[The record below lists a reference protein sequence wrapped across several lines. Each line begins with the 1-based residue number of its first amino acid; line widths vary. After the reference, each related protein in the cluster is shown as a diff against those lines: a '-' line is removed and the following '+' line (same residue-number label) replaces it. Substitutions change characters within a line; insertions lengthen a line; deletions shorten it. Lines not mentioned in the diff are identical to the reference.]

1 MKLKLRQK
9 ILLIYIAAGIVILGS
24 IWELLSSILRRNR
37 FETLYSEFQ
46 NQLMHIDYA
55 LTIFLDNIEQDLE
68 TISRNETVRSRD
80 DEDFTS
86 FLDADESTFHYEYGD
101 LEKRIITIFNSYRTT
116 HPCVNS
122 VYMGR
127 ENGSFVRS
135 HPRAR
140 PTEYDPRTRPWYVI
154 GKESHGRAV
163 RTPPFR
169 SVTTPDVTVDYVK
182 ALIDSEGQCYGVVGI
197 GITLNELTEYLS
209 NFNPGYGGKMF
220 LVDEKGTIL
229 VNRGTF
235 ERFTHIK
242 TYNERLYQ
250 DLMERNEGYS
260 LFEKNSALSYAF
272 FYTSPALGWK
282 IAVVIPKKNIER
294 ADNVAVFRVSLVLF
308 LALGLLSGLTLF
320 GVDRF
325 IIKPI
330 TRLDEG
336 ADLITRSGNLDH
348 RIILDTGDETGH
360 LARTFNGMIVSIQK
374 AEKELEKH
382 RDHLE
387 ELVQERTSELSKLTQ
402 AVEQSPISVMITDRE
417 GKIEY
422 VNPQFIAESGYSS
435 SDIIGKSPELF
446 VSDENER
453 SFFDEVWDTTSKG
466 DIWRGE
472 VLNRRKN
479 NEVYWASMS
488 VSPIYSD
495 DKEITHFVATH
506 ENITE
511 RKRAE
516 KELILRDRF
525 LEGTAEAVTELIV
538 NRDVGTAMQNA
549 IRIFGEKIDVHRS
562 YIYKNHKTGDGRH
575 TMSQI
580 FQWSSDSD
588 TQIIDNPEQRN
599 IPYDGTFTRWYDT
612 FSKRELV
619 SGRIGE
625 FPNTEREALES
636 RRVESMIAAPIFVR
650 DSLWGFTGFDNP
662 KESTGWSESEK
673 TIFLAFANT
682 LGEAIAGAQDGI
694 ELKKAK
700 KAAEKANQAKSEFL
714 ANMSHEIRTPMNAIM
729 GMTHLALKT
738 ELTSK
743 QRDYLSKID
752 LSSRSLLGLINDI
765 LDFSKIEAGK
775 LEIESVVFYLD
786 DVLDNLASLVEMR
799 IDKKDL
805 EILFNIQPDV
815 PPSLVG
821 DPLRLGQVLLNLASN
836 AVKFTERGEIVVKVA
851 LVEKTEKTATLKFF
865 VSDTGIGLKEEQ
877 ISRLFRPFSQ
887 ADGSITRKYG
897 GTGLG
902 LTISKRIVRMFNGE
916 IGVESQYGK
925 GSTFFF
931 TAKFGLHTEKKRRR
945 VFSRELENVKV
956 LVVDDNKTSLYVL
969 KGMLESFGLDVTLAE
984 SGDEALDVMRNM
996 PHEEPFD
1003 LVLMDWNMP
1012 GMNGVK
1018 ASRLIKQD
1026 GAISKVPT
1034 IIMVTAYGREEVL
1047 RQAED
1052 AKIDLFLTKPVSR
1065 SALFNLIM
1073 ELLGKGAPEAA
1084 RPAIRKGSELE
1095 AVRRIRGAK
1104 ILLAE
1109 DNEINQ
1115 QVARELLQGVGLE
1128 VSIAQN
1134 GNEAVEKALSGS
1146 YDAVLMDIQMPE
1158 MDGLEA
1164 ARRIRSSGEKGAETV
1179 PIIAMTAHAMEQDRK
1194 KSVEAG
1200 MNDHITKPIDP
1211 DEFFSTLVR
1220 WISPR
1225 IIRAETA
1232 PKEEKAAPEGENEP
1246 FHVTLTG
1253 IDDHKGL
1260 ARVGGNAVV
1269 YKDLLLK
1276 FKRDFSESGRSIENA
1291 IEEEDL
1297 HTARHLAHAVKGV
1310 AGNIGA
1316 EGLYRA
1322 ASTLDDAL
1330 REKRIEN
1337 ADKVIENYKKEID
1350 MVVRSIT
1357 LLESTGDGKHREDTE
1372 SRGSGRPKILH
1383 AILLRLEPHIRK
1395 SRPKGCVPLIE
1406 EIEAFLWPE
1415 EYVKDLRK
1423 LVRYVKGY
1431 KFGEALGVLESMKGR
1446 LERGDG

>member
-9 ILLIYIAAGIVILGS
+9 ILVLYIAASIVILGA
-24 IWELLSSILRRNR
+24 IWISLSSILRRNR

-46 NQLMHIDYA
+46 NQLMLIDYA
-55 LTIFLDNIEQDLE
+55 LTTFLENVEQDLE

-116 HPCVNS
+116 HPYVNS

-135 HPRAR
+135 HPRAK

-163 RTPPFR
+163 KTPPFR

-209 NFNPGYGGKMF
+209 NFNPGYGGRMF

-242 TYNERLYQ
+242 TYNERLYH
-250 DLMERNEGYS
+250 DLGERHEGYS
-260 LFEKNSALSYAF
+260 LFEENSVLSYAF

-282 IAVVIPKKNIER
+282 IAVVIPQKNIER
-294 ADNVAVFRVSLVLF
+294 ADNAAVFRVSLVLF
-308 LALGLLSGLTLF
+308 SALGLLSGLTLF
-320 GVDRF
+320 GVARF

-336 ADLITRSGNLDH
+336 ADLIARSGNLDH
-348 RIILDTGDETGH
+348 RIMLDTGDEIGH
-360 LARTFNGMIVSIQK
+360 LARTFNGMIVSIKK

-446 VSDENER
+446 VSDEYER

-472 VLNRRKN
+472 VLNRRKS

-495 DKEITHFVATH
+495 DEEITHFVATH

-511 RKRAE
+511 RKRTE

-549 IRIFGEKIDVHRS
+549 IRIFGEKIDVDRS

-588 TQIIDNPEQRN
+588 TQITDNPEQRN

-625 FPNTEREALES
+625 FPNTEREALEL

-650 DSLWGFTGFDNP
+650 DSLWGFTGFDNL

-714 ANMSHEIRTPMNAIM
+714 ANMSHEIRTPMNAVM

-775 LEIESVVFYLD
+775 LEIESVAFYLD
-786 DVLDNLASLVEMR
+786 DVLDDLASLVELR

-805 EILFNIQPDV
+805 EILFDIQPDV
-815 PPSLVG
+815 PLSLVG

-851 LVEKTEKTATLKFF
+851 LVEKTEKTVTLKFF
-865 VSDTGIGLKEEQ
+865 VSDTGIGMKEEQ

-902 LTISKRIVRMFNGE
+902 LTISKRLVRMFDGE
-916 IGVESQYGK
+916 IGVESEYGK

-931 TAKFGLHTEKKRRR
+931 TAKFGLHTKKKRRS
-945 VFSRELENVKV
+945 VFSRELEGIKA
-956 LVVDDNKTSLYVL
+956 LVVDDNKTSLEVL
-969 KGMLESFGLDVTLAE
+969 KGTLESFGLDVSLAE
-984 SGDEALDVMRNM
+984 SGEEALDVIRNR
-996 PHEEPFD
+996 PDGEPFD

-1012 GMNGVK
+1012 GMNGVE
-1018 ASRLIKQD
+1018 ASMLIKQD
-1026 GAISKVPT
+1026 RGISKVPT

-1047 RQAED
+1047 RQAEE
-1052 AKIDLFLTKPVSR
+1052 AKLDLFLTKPVSR

-1073 ELLGKGAPEAA
+1073 GLLGKGAPEAA
-1084 RPAIRKGSELE
+1084 RSVIKKEGYIE
-1095 AVRRIRGAK
+1095 AVRRIRGAR

-1115 QVARELLQGVGLE
+1115 QVAKELLQGVGLE
-1128 VSIAQN
+1128 VSVARD
-1134 GNEAVEKALSGS
+1134 GNEAVEKALRGS

-1158 MDGLEA
+1158 VDGLEA
-1164 ARRIRSSGEKGAETV
+1164 TRRIRSSGKKGTETV
-1179 PIIAMTAHAMEQDRK
+1179 PIIAMTAHAMEQDRE
-1194 KSVEAG
+1194 KSLEAG

-1211 DEFFSTLVR
+1211 TEFFSTLVR

-1225 IIRAETA
+1225 MIRTETSPKEKKAA
-1232 PKEEKAAPEGENEP
+1232 PKEENAPFP
-1246 FHVTLTG
+1246 VTLTG
-1253 IDDHKGL
+1253 IDEKKGL
-1260 ARVGGNAVV
+1260 ARVGGSAVV
-1269 YKDLLLK
+1269 YKDLLSK
-1276 FKRDFSESGRSIENA
+1276 FKRDFSDSGRSIENA

-1297 HTARHLAHAVKGV
+1297 HTARHISHAVKGV

-1316 EGLYRA
+1316 EGLYRV
-1322 ASTLDDAL
+1322 ASRLDDAL
-1330 REKRIEN
+1330 GEKKIEN
-1337 ADKVIENYKKEID
+1337 ANGLIENYKRELD
-1350 MVVRSIT
+1350 TVVRSII
-1357 LLESTGDGKHREDTE
+1357 LLESKGGGKHRKEKEPVGIGSTDTLQE
-1372 SRGSGRPKILH
+1372 
-1383 AILLRLEPHIRK
+1383 ILLRLEPHIRK
-1395 SRPKGCVPLIE
+1395 SQPKGCVPHIE
-1406 EIEAFLWPE
+1406 EIEAVSWPD
-1415 EYVKDLRK
+1415 EYARDLRK
-1423 LVRYVKGY
+1423 LISLVRGY
-1431 KFGEALGVLESMKGR
+1431 KFREAQVILESIKGMVQR
-1446 LERGDG
+1446 RSG